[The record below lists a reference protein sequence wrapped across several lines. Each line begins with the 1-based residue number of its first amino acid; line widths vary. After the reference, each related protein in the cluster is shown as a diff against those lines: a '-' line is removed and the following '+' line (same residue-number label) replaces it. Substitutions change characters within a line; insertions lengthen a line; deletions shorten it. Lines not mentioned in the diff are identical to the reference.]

1 MYLKKIQ
8 ISNNRQNDLA
18 TTRRSLAAAITFS
31 LALLA
36 GCSSGGS
43 DSAVQQDEPL
53 APIAES
59 SPMDSDANGSDTDNT
74 AAPNTEV
81 GSTESEE
88 LVTESSENSENPAA
102 EVTPQIN
109 ENIEI
114 ADIDDGGVDSEGEP
128 ADITDEDNS
137 EASPP
142 IEESINAESTPVGL
156 LLDEIRQAVGDP
168 LLSLNARLAGGE
180 LLDTDEN
187 NCLGSFDPAIGQQLT
202 QIDCAAD
209 ETSLSVYAS
218 DLQLISG
225 QFSDTAE
232 CQSAISEGNV
242 NGCRLESA
250 SMLLPIV
257 WIPVANPAP
266 SQIGSITPWQ
276 GAGFEYNLSADGILT
291 LQDMSNIFQR
301 FHCVI
306 NIESGSLITT
316 DATVGDCRS
325 QVARITG
332 RLFDLREGNPPTGS

>member
-1 MYLKKIQ
+1 MYSKKIQ
-8 ISNNRQNDLA
+8 ISHSRQIPLA
-18 TTRRSLAAAITFS
+18 TPSRSLAVAIAFS

-43 DSAVQQDEPL
+43 DSAVQEDEPL

-59 SPMDSDANGSDTDNT
+59 NPTDSDVNDSEVDNT
-74 AAPNTEV
+74 IAQSPE
-81 GSTESEE
+81 
-88 LVTESSENSENPAA
+88 A

-114 ADIDDGGVDSEGEP
+114 VDIDEGEGEP

-137 EASPP
+137 DASPP
-142 IEESINAESTPVGL
+142 TEEPVGVETSPVGL
-156 LLDEIRQAVGDP
+156 LLDEIRLAVGDP
-168 LLSLNARLAGGE
+168 LLGLSERLAGGE

-209 ETSLSVYAS
+209 ETSLSVYDS

-225 QFSDTAE
+225 QFRDTAE
-232 CQSAISEGNV
+232 CQISISEGNV
-242 NGCRLESA
+242 NACRLESA

-266 SQIGSITPWQ
+266 SQIGSITPLQ
-276 GAGFEYNLSADGILT
+276 GAGFEYNLSADGILVMEN
-291 LQDMSNIFQR
+291 MSNIFLPFR
-301 FHCVI
+301 CTI
-306 NIESGSLITT
+306 NIDSGSLITT
-316 DATVGDCRS
+316 DDTVGNCRS
-325 QVARITG
+325 EVTRITG
-332 RLFDLREGNPPTGS
+332 RLFDLRVGNPPTGS

>member
-8 ISNNRQNDLA
+8 TTHNNLA
-18 TTRRSLAAAITFS
+18 MTRRSLAVAVTFS

-43 DSAVQQDEPL
+43 DSAVQEDEPL

-59 SPMDSDANGSDTDNT
+59 NPADSDANDSDADNT
-74 AAPNTEV
+74 TPQNTEV
-81 GSTESEE
+81 GSTGSED
-88 LVTESSENSENPAA
+88 SENSENPAA

-109 ENIEI
+109 ENIDI
-114 ADIDDGGVDSEGEP
+114 ADIDDGDGEGEP
-128 ADITDEDNS
+128 ADITDEDTS

-142 IEESINAESTPVGL
+142 VEEPVNVETSPVGL
-156 LLDEIRQAVGDP
+156 LLDEIRLAVGDP
-168 LLSLNARLAGGE
+168 LLTLSARLAGGE

-187 NCLGSFDPAIGQQLT
+187 NCLGSFDPAVGQQLT

-209 ETSLSVYAS
+209 ETSLTVYDS
-218 DLQLISG
+218 DLRLISG

-257 WIPVANPAP
+257 WIVAENPAP
-266 SQIGSITPWQ
+266 SQIGTPIPLQ
-276 GAGFEYNLSADGILT
+276 GAGFEYNLSADGILVI
-291 LQDMSNIFQR
+291 QDMTNLFR
-301 FHCVI
+301 PFRCTI
-306 NIESGSLITT
+306 NIDSGSLITT
-316 DATVGDCRS
+316 DATIGNCRS
-325 QVARITG
+325 EVTRITG